1 MDKRTGKK
9 KKADKKPSIKE
20 TSIPG
25 LKTPP
30 TPIKK

>member
-1 MDKRTGKK
+1 MDKRSGKK
-9 KKADKKPSIKE
+9 KKAEKKPPTNQ